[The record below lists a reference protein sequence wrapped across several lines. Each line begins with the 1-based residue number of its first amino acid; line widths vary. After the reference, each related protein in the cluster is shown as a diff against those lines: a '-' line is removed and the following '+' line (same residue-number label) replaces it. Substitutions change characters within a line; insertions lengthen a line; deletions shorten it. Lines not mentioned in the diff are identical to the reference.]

1 MDTNLDLRGFPEL
14 VRDMLDDPRRHEQE
28 STLGAVVHLATY
40 DLDYFGYI
48 LVQTWDLVE
57 SKLGNSEVRWEYSL
71 WYGHSNPIK
80 IYDFANYEGD
90 IPFVES
96 AVAVKAH
103 IQYVY
108 EYTAEH
114 NDLP

>member
-14 VRDMLDDPRRHEQE
+14 VRDMLEDPRRHEQE

-48 LVQTWDLVE
+48 LVQTWDHLE
-57 SKLGNSEVRWEYSL
+57 FKLGTTEVRWEYSL
-71 WYGHSNPIK
+71 WYGYSNPVK
-80 IYDFANYEGD
+80 IADFNNKQGD

-103 IQYVY
+103 IQYVD
-108 EYTAEH
+108 EYLSE
-114 NDLP
+114 NNELP

>member
-1 MDTNLDLRGFPEL
+1 MNTNLDLRGFPEL
-14 VRDMLDDPRRHEQE
+14 VRDMLEDPRRNEQE

-48 LVQTWDLVE
+48 LVQTWDHLE
-57 SKLGNSEVRWEYSL
+57 FKLGTTEVRWEYSL
-71 WYGHSNPIK
+71 WYGYSNPVK
-80 IYDFANYEGD
+80 IADFNNKQGD

-103 IQYVY
+103 IQYVD
-108 EYTAEH
+108 EYLSE
-114 NDLP
+114 NNELP